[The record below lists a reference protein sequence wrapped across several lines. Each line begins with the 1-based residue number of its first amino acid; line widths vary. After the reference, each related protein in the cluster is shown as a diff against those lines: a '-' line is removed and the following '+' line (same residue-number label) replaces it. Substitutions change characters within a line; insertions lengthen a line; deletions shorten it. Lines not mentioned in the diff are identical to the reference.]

1 MRRDRLLKQMSGFAA
16 TAFALAR
23 REMALLSILLLIAAS
38 LWLFLEIADEVVEGE
53 IDHIDRLVFLAF
65 RNATDIKD
73 PLGPVWLEEA
83 ALEIT
88 ALGSF
93 AVLGLIIVA
102 ALAWLLLLRKAGAAV
117 LVGVSVL
124 GGVLISS
131 LLKSGFARARPD
143 LVPHIDAV
151 NTLSFP
157 SGHAMSAAVVY
168 LTLAALLARAQEH
181 RRLKFYLIGVAV
193 TLTVLI
199 GLSRVYLGV
208 HWSSDVLAG
217 WCVGSAWA
225 LMCWAVAL
233 WLGRRGNYA
242 APSA

>member
-1 MRRDRLLKQMSGFAA
+1 MRRDQLLKQMTGFAV

-38 LWLFLEIADEVVEGE
+38 LWLFIEIADEVVEGE
-53 IDHIDRLVFLAF
+53 LDNIDRLIFLAF
-65 RNATDIKD
+65 RNPADIKD
-73 PLGPVWLEEA
+73 PLGPPWLEEA

-93 AVLGLIIVA
+93 AVLGLITA
-102 ALAWLLLLRKAGAAV
+102 AVLAWLLLLRKPGAAV

-131 LLKSGFARARPD
+131 LLKSGFGRARPD

-151 NTLSFP
+151 STLSFP

-208 HWSSDVLAG
+208 HWPSDVLAG

-233 WLGRRGNYA
+233 WLGRRSKLRDNV
-242 APSA
+242 

>member
-1 MRRDRLLKQMSGFAA
+1 MRATRARRYIDQGRAFAA
-16 TAFALAR
+16 SALALAR
-23 REMALLSILLLIAAS
+23 REMALLGILLLIAAS
-38 LWLFLEIADEVVEGE
+38 LWLFIEIADEVVEGE
-53 IDHIDRLVFLAF
+53 IDQIDRMIFLAF
-65 RNATDIKD
+65 RNPADIRN
-73 PLGPVWLEEA
+73 PLGPPWLEEA

-117 LVGVSVL
+117 LVGVSVM

-131 LLKSGFARARPD
+131 LLKTGFGRARPD

-208 HWSSDVLAG
+208 HWPSDVLAG

-233 WLGRRGNYA
+233 WLARRN
-242 APSA
+242 SARR

>member
-1 MRRDRLLKQMSGFAA
+1 MQRYLDQGRSFAVSA
-16 TAFALAR
+16 MTLAR
-23 REMALLSILLLIAAS
+23 REIVLLSVLLLIAAS

-53 IDHIDRLVFLAF
+53 SDQLDRLIFLAF
-65 RNATDIKD
+65 RNPADIKD
-73 PLGPVWLEEA
+73 PLGPGWLEEA

-93 AVLGLIIVA
+93 TVLGLITMA
-102 ALAWLLLLRKAGAAV
+102 AIIWVLLLRQFGAAV
-117 LVGVSVL
+117 LVGTSVI

-131 LLKSGFARARPD
+131 LMKTGFARPRPD

-151 NTLSFP
+151 HTLSFP

-208 HWSSDVLAG
+208 HWPSDVLAG

-225 LMCWAVAL
+225 LMCWAVAV
-233 WLGRRGNYA
+233 WLGRRSKA
-242 APSA
+242 